1 MCQNLESWMTLRN
14 IISEFFQPESVSEFR
29 YYHQLITSWSKLH
42 QEMICG
48 GPPISKCIVDKS
60 KWQLRYC
67 EHEYK
72 HCPLGSHCEC
82 LCLCIST
89 LSLSVSLFFSFFFG
103 SISFFLIVFL
113 LAGLSFLCVTF
124 SAVLKQEERKVSI

>member
-1 MCQNLESWMTLRN
+1 MCQNLESWMTLHKM
-14 IISEFFQPESVSEFR
+14 ISEFFQPESVSEFR

-82 LCLCIST
+82 LAFASQHCHCLC
-89 LSLSVSLFFSFFFG
+89 LCFFLFFG

-113 LAGLSFLCVTF
+113 LASLSFLCVTF
-124 SAVLKQEERKVSI
+124 SAVLKQEERKVSS

>member
-48 GPPISKCIVDKS
+48 GPPISKCIVDNS

-67 EHEYK
+67 EYEYK

-89 LSLSVSLFFSFFFG
+89 LSLSVSLFFSFFWVNFVLPNCLFIG
-103 SISFFLIVFL
+103 QLKFSLCHFF
-113 LAGLSFLCVTF
+113 SC
-124 SAVLKQEERKVSI
+124 LKTGGEEGF